1 MNKHAIYHITDVPYA
16 YAKDTNTL
24 CVRIKTAKNDIN
36 RCILHYKDRYDWVNP
51 FKAKDMKVVLSTKLF
66 DFYETEISVYRDR
79 YRYYFELIDKDGNR
93 AFLDDRGLRDYE
105 VDKKEITSFQYAYI
119 APDDVYKES
128 SWLQESVVYQI
139 FVDRFYNGD
148 KSNDPEGTLEWGS
161 NVTPTSMFGGDL
173 KGIIQKLDY
182 IKELGVNLIYLTPI
196 FKSSSNHKYN
206 TADYYDIDSQFG
218 TIDDAKELVSQCHKR
233 KMRIVFDAVF
243 NHSGSDFFAFQ
254 DLLKNQ
260 QNSKYKDWY
269 LTDGYPVDT
278 EKINYYTFAV
288 GISDMPKFNTENK
301 EVNDYLLKVAGYW
314 INEVGIDGWRLDVCD
329 EVSHRFWQL
338 FRKEIK
344 SKNSNAVA
352 IGEIMHEAS
361 SFLKGDQL
369 DSIMNYPFKNAVIDF
384 FAKRIIDADRFND
397 ILNNSRTSYMDS
409 ICRQMW
415 NLIGS
420 HDTSRFLTEC
430 NDKVERMKLAI
441 AFQFSYIGV
450 PYIYYGDE
458 VGINGGEEPLSR
470 GCMIWDKDKQ
480 NHELLNLYKTMINIR
495 KQNKELVY
503 GSYNSL
509 YAKDNVLVFERAYN
523 GSKVIIAINNNYEE
537 TDVSVPAK
545 GKYKNLINNKITK
558 IDGDIKLSSMDFLI
572 LKVC

>member
-1 MNKHAIYHITDVPYA
+1 
-16 YAKDTNTL
+16 
-24 CVRIKTAKNDIN
+24 
-36 RCILHYKDRYDWVNP
+36 
-51 FKAKDMKVVLSTKLF
+51 MKVVLSTKLF

-329 EVSHRFWQL
+329 EVSQ
-338 FRKEIK
+338 
-344 SKNSNAVA
+344 
-352 IGEIMHEAS
+352 
-361 SFLKGDQL
+361 
-369 DSIMNYPFKNAVIDF
+369 
-384 FAKRIIDADRFND
+384 
-397 ILNNSRTSYMDS
+397 
-409 ICRQMW
+409 
-415 NLIGS
+415 
-420 HDTSRFLTEC
+420 
-430 NDKVERMKLAI
+430 
-441 AFQFSYIGV
+441 
-450 PYIYYGDE
+450 
-458 VGINGGEEPLSR
+458 
-470 GCMIWDKDKQ
+470 
-480 NHELLNLYKTMINIR
+480 
-495 KQNKELVY
+495 
-503 GSYNSL
+503 
-509 YAKDNVLVFERAYN
+509 
-523 GSKVIIAINNNYEE
+523 
-537 TDVSVPAK
+537 
-545 GKYKNLINNKITK
+545 
-558 IDGDIKLSSMDFLI
+558 
-572 LKVC
+572 